1 MKKIFGFLLLV
12 FLISYYFM
20 NSAEKEY
27 LIGSSLPLNGIMA
40 EMGNAVKT
48 GTKTSFVFYKG
59 GVGKKLLYRFENDKY
74 EPKLTQE
81 NITKLYNKGVF
92 LFYGIVGTPTVKI
105 ILPFM
110 NNNSVYLYA
119 PFSGAEFLR
128 HSKYVLNFRA
138 SYKDEVKKIVNYL
151 LKHNIKKIALFYQ
164 NDEYGNEIYFHTY
177 KTLEQKH
184 IKLTAIGT
192 YKRNTFFITSAF
204 NEILHAK
211 PQAVI
216 MASTSK
222 VSAMFIEKY
231 RKADP
236 DTVFCTISFVNP
248 DNLVRELKNKK
259 HIIFS
264 EVVPYYNDRT
274 VREAV
279 LFKKELKKVYPGET
293 PSFFAF
299 EAYLANKVLLR
310 GFKKL
315 TFPYNAVHLIKII
328 KKTPANFL
336 KGMELMYKNNQLLNK
351 TYLFKYENNTFK
363 EIK

>member
-1 MKKIFGFLLLV
+1 
-12 FLISYYFM
+12 M

-48 GTKTSFVFYKG
+48 GTRTSFVFYG
-59 GVGKKLLYRFENDKY
+59 GNAGKKLLYRFEDDKY

-81 NITKLYNKGVF
+81 NIKKLYNKGVF
-92 LFYGIVGTPTVKI
+92 LFYGIVGTPTVKR
-105 ILPFM
+105 ILPFL

-119 PFSGAEFLR
+119 PFTGAEFLR
-128 HSKYVLNFRA
+128 HSRYVLNFRA
-138 SYKDEVKKIVNYL
+138 SYKDEINKIVSYL

-177 KTLEQKH
+177 KILQQKN
-184 IKLTAIGT
+184 IKLTGIGT
-192 YKRNTFFITSAF
+192 YKRNTFFITSAL
-204 NEILHAK
+204 NEISHAK

-216 MASTSK
+216 MAGTSK

-231 RKADP
+231 RKRDP
-236 DTVFCTISFVNP
+236 GTVFCTVSFVNP
-248 DNLVRELKNKK
+248 DNLVRELKNTKN
-259 HIIFS
+259 IIFS
-264 EVVPYYNDRT
+264 EVVPYYNDKS

-279 LFKKELKKVYPGET
+279 LFKKELKKAYPGEK
-293 PSFFAF
+293 PGFFAF

-315 TFPYNAVHLIKII
+315 TFPYNAAHLIKII
-328 KKTPANFL
+328 KKTPKDFL
-336 KGMELMYKNNQLLNK
+336 KGVEIMYKNNQLLNK